1 MLSDGKVVEF
11 DVPEVLLSNDQ
22 SYFASL
28 VEQAGV
34 AEAKHLHILAK
45 QKKWNNNFDI

>member
-1 MLSDGKVVEF
+1 
-11 DVPEVLLSNDQ
+11 
-22 SYFASL
+22 L